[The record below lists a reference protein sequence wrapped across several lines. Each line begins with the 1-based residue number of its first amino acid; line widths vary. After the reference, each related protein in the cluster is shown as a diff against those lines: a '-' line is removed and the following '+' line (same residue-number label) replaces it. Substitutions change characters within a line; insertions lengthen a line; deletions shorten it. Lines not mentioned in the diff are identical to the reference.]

1 METKQWILAFD
12 DDDAGDNSHI
22 SDTDGYEEIMRTTTM
37 TQMVT
42 IREGPQSLIQPC
54 DGFVSCIA
62 SWEAEECIRTHA
74 HYTSLHGDDG
84 KLQIRAETRHG
95 RAQTTSLCCVVTATM
110 CHTYGLRPPRGSTL
124 AMRGVSPLFDTSR
137 ACGSPR
143 PPREETLKAAVC
155 RSYMVAH
162 GAVSTAGPRPRC
174 RRHGAITC
182 CNQAMCTD

>member
-1 METKQWILAFD
+1 M
-12 DDDAGDNSHI
+12 
-22 SDTDGYEEIMRTTTM
+22 
-37 TQMVT
+37 
-42 IREGPQSLIQPC
+42 
-54 DGFVSCIA
+54 SCIA

-74 HYTSLHGDDG
+74 HYASLHGDDG

-95 RAQTTSLCCVVTATM
+95 RAQTTSLCCVVSATM

-124 AMRGVSPLFDTSR
+124 AMRGVSTLFDTSR

-174 RRHGAITC
+174 RQQLLVVIKQCVRIERQYGDDCSAHGQGRDGLAVVRCPHVATAVPTAITC
-182 CNQAMCTD
+182 CNQAMYTD